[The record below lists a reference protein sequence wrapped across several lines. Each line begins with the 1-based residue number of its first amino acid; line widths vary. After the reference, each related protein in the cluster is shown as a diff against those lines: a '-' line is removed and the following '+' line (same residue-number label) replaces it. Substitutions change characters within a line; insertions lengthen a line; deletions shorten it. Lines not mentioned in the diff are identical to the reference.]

1 MCLHWRTC
9 AASFFQ
15 ELLNWLILHPM
26 SLNRGING
34 AGPRKWMLKE
44 ENESKWH
51 KQRTKKLPVFPRIS
65 GHQIKSQEKIR
76 YTMRVICFIA
86 FQRMFLGLFLH
97 YIDRH
102 SPYMTVSR
110 LESNQIICQ
119 QSLNQ
124 PNWTRLHLSADAE
137 KEALKTQHITDLKY
151 IHTKYATLTTRC
163 SIHCRQYLRGS
174 ILLCKTYWRRK
185 EANKKGT
192 LSRA

>member
-1 MCLHWRTC
+1 MTKRDQRNCLYVV
-9 AASFFQ
+9 
-15 ELLNWLILHPM
+15 ELY
-26 SLNRGING
+26 
-34 AGPRKWMLKE
+34 
-44 ENESKWH
+44 
-51 KQRTKKLPVFPRIS
+51 PRIS

-137 KEALKTQHITDLKY
+137 KEALKTLRITDLKY
-151 IHTKYATLTTRC
+151 IPNMQLKLATRC

-174 ILLCKTYWRRK
+174 ILLCKTY
-185 EANKKGT
+185 
-192 LSRA
+192 